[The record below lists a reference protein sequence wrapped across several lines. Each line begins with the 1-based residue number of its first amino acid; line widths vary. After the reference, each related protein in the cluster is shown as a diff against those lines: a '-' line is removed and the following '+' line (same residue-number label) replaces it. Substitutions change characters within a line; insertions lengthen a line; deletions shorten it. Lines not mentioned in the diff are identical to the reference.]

1 MSASN
6 NSGRVSMDYVIP
18 LYAQDEIDLAGRFIA
33 DGFKANPEGKD
44 WALNVFNNWR
54 ASYNYPL
61 NGLSVVLKQRARRVS
76 LDPVISQR
84 LKRIESVE
92 RKLSKRPDISL
103 TSMQDMGGC
112 RSIVETVDEVYKLR
126 EQYFSGRRSTHEF
139 KTENDYIKH
148 PKKDGYRGI
157 HLVYYFVG
165 STGRAEVYAARR
177 MQIEIQMRT
186 LLQHYW
192 ATAVET
198 AETFTRQPMKSQK
211 DDNVTPWRQFFA
223 LVSSCFAHQEGCAL
237 IPKMTKD
244 INQIRANL
252 KEIEQQYRFCDT
264 LDAYKIT
271 ASQITS
277 RNKARYFLVNLDL
290 ETREVQMK
298 GFKSAESEEGSEAYG
313 LVEQASLLQEG
324 AAQQVLVSVDDVSQ
338 LRRAYPNYFLDTAE
352 FVARV
357 RALVA

>member
-1 MSASN
+1 MTASKSN
-6 NSGRVSMDYVIP
+6 LATGVDYVTP
-18 LYAQDEIDLAGRFIA
+18 KYSTEEIDAAGRLIA
-33 DGFKANPEGKD
+33 SGFAESLESKD
-44 WALNVFNNWR
+44 WALGVFNNWR

-61 NGLSVVLKQRARRVS
+61 NGIAVVLKQRAKRVS
-76 LDPVISQR
+76 SNPVISQR

-92 RKLSKRPDISL
+92 RKLAKRSDISL
-103 TSMQDMGGC
+103 TSMQDVGGC
-112 RSIVETVDEVYKLR
+112 RSILDTVEEVYKLR
-126 EQYFSGRRSTHEF
+126 EQYFTGRRSTHEF
-139 KTENDYIKH
+139 KIENDYIKH

-165 STGRAEVYAARR
+165 SEGRAQVYAARR
-177 MQIEIQMRT
+177 MQIEIQLRT

-223 LVSSCFAHQEGCAL
+223 LVSSCFAYQEGCSL
-237 IPKMTKD
+237 IPKMSKD
-244 INQIRANL
+244 INQVLRLL
-252 KEIEQQYRFCDT
+252 KELESQHRFCDT

-271 ASQITS
+271 ASKITR
-277 RNKARYFLVNLDL
+277 RNKARYFLVNLNL
-290 ETREVQMK
+290 ETLQVDLQ
-298 GFKSAESEEGSEAYG
+298 GFKPAESEEGSDAYSN
-313 LVEQASLLQEG
+313 VEQASLLEG
-324 AAQQVLVSVDDVSQ
+324 DAQQVLVSVDDVSQ
-338 LRRAYPNYFLDTAE
+338 LRRAYPNYFLDTSE